1 MLNSIVVLVH
11 HYGPNVNGRIMQH
24 APGVTI
30 SLEVNGTAVMGTN
43 PQWRSSN
50 ATQYLPSP
58 LAWSSIP
65 DVIDAR
71 LMTALGGDWTQPTFN
86 DSAWVTSVSVNGS
99 SWGVLMPRA
108 IPLPVEAPL
117 PQSLLMPSNSPLV
130 LPLTLS
136 AGTSIILNLTQMA
149 MVFSVVQ
156 LDTSTQ
162 PGSEIHLEFALR
174 FQNGA
179 PSETYGVGTTYTTTV
194 GAQTFFSLDTWCG
207 HYVTLS
213 LVSGSP
219 VTILGLQFVRRSYP
233 FSRLGSFNSSDQ
245 LLTEVWRRAV
255 NTQLAVADDSYG
267 SDARERN
274 EWLQDPA
281 QPNFITTRVALA
293 GPSPSGQAGRPA
305 YADGR
310 LLKNL
315 LRHAALSA
323 LPDGRILSTFPT
335 DRGPEDCHYSI
346 EDYAMQF
353 VEAVR
358 ILVDSTGDTLFV
370 REVYPAIIAQLA
382 YFNARVIDNSTGVPG
397 SLANGLLLARQY
409 TSFDDPLAYV
419 HVQGGALNAFYAK
432 SLLDAAYLASLLNET
447 AQASQFAAAAVA
459 VTDAINKDLWNADV
473 GSYNSGILPN
483 GTVVGPSV
491 HAALLALERGVVPAA
506 RLASVQSFFLKNYKN
521 QGFFHCCQNDDTAS
535 MISAKAG
542 VDFPVVYYWVFNTLY
557 SLDTNSSDLEA
568 LSEIRRRFGAMV
580 LASPDIDTM
589 WESFQDSESCHNY
602 GEVPAYFMSS
612 YVLGVRLGAAGV
624 AGVGALVIEPRLG
637 DLEWAQGNVV
647 TEFGVVTVS
656 WALSAHLYLNFT
668 LSLPQDVRSCELR
681 VPGLASSLLINGS
694 PWPASSQG
702 RWVVAQLGAGP
713 TNFSGSISL
722 F

>member
-1 MLNSIVVLVH
+1 MYVADLQDTLIWSPSSPAGTQIYIAFRSPSFELPASFDTSTFRIFADSRYWLYVNGLYVIRGPCRFNPKRPEYDSVDLSAFLRPGMANTIVALVH
-11 HYGPNVNGRIMQH
+11 SYGPNINGRIMQH
-24 APGVTI
+24 APGLTA
-30 SLEVNGTAVMGTN
+30 SLEIDGTSVMGTS
-43 PQWRSSN
+43 PLWRSSN

-71 LMTALGGDWTQPTFN
+71 MLTALGGDWTEPTYN
-86 DSAWVTSVSVNGS
+86 DTLWEGSVQVNGS
-99 SWGVLMPRA
+99 SWGVFMPRA

-117 PQSLLMPSNSPLV
+117 PQSMVMPNNSPLL

-136 AGTSIILNLTQMA
+136 AGTSIVLNLTQMA
-149 MVFSVVQ
+149 MVYSLVQ
-156 LDTSTQ
+156 LGVATQ
-162 PGSEIHLEFALR
+162 PGSEMHIEFALR
-174 FQNGA
+174 YKGGA
-179 PSETYGVGTTYTTTV
+179 PGETYGVGTTYTTTS

-219 VTILGLQFVRRSYP
+219 VTIVGLQFVRRSYP
-233 FSRLGSFNSSDQ
+233 FSRLGSFTSSDP

-293 GPSPSGQAGRPA
+293 GPSPTGPTGRPA
-305 YADGR
+305 FADGR

-358 ILVDSTGDTLFV
+358 ILVDSTGDVSFV
-370 REVYPAIIAQLA
+370 SEVYPAINAQLA
-382 YFNARVIDNSTGVPG
+382 YFSARVIANSTGMPG
-397 SLANGLLLARQY
+397 TLANGLLLARQY

-419 HVQGGALNAFYAK
+419 TVQGGSLNAFYAK
-432 SLLDAAYLASLLNET
+432 SLLDAAYLATLLNDT
-447 AQASQFAAAAVA
+447 AQALRYTAAAAAV
-459 VTDAINKDLWNADV
+459 TDAFNKDLWNSDA
-473 GSYNSGILPN
+473 GTYNSGILPN
-483 GTVVGPSV
+483 GTIVGPSV
-491 HAALLALERGVVPAA
+491 HAALLALERGVVPVD
-506 RLASVQSFFLKNYKN
+506 RVSSVQAFFLENYKN
-521 QGFFHCCQNDDTAS
+521 QGFTHCCQNDDTGS

-542 VDFPVVYYWVFNTLY
+542 IDFPVVCECKIKEECERGWRGRAKFIDRFLLIY
-557 SLDTNSSDLEA
+557 SFDL
-568 LSEIRRRFGAMV
+568 
-580 LASPDIDTM
+580 T
-589 WESFQDSESCHNY
+589 
-602 GEVPAYFMSS
+602 
-612 YVLGVRLGAAGV
+612 
-624 AGVGALVIEPRLG
+624 
-637 DLEWAQGNVV
+637 
-647 TEFGVVTVS
+647 
-656 WALSAHLYLNFT
+656 
-668 LSLPQDVRSCELR
+668 
-681 VPGLASSLLINGS
+681 SSLFL
-694 PWPASSQG
+694 PLTYLP
-702 RWVVAQLGAGP
+702 
-713 TNFSGSISL
+713 
-722 F
+722 

>member
-1 MLNSIVVLVH
+1 MLIIIQLLFLVLVVCRGESVVDGPMQDLQDTLIWSPSSPTGVQSYIAFRSPSFELPSASFESSTLQIFADSRYWLFINGVYVIRGPCRFNPKRPEYDNVNVTAFLRPGISNSIVALVH
-11 HYGPNVNGRIMQH
+11 HYGPNINGRIMQH
-24 APGVTI
+24 APGLTI
-30 SLEVNGTAVMGTN
+30 SLEVDGIAVMGTS
-43 PQWRSSN
+43 PLWRSSN

-58 LAWSSIP
+58 LAWASIP

-71 LMTALGGDWTQPTFN
+71 LLTAMGGDWTQPTFN
-86 DSAWVTSVSVNGS
+86 DSAWVGSVPVNGS
-99 SWGVLMPRA
+99 SWGEFMSRA

-117 PQSLLMPSNSPLV
+117 PQSLLMPNNAPLV

-136 AGTSIILNLTQMA
+136 AGNSIILNLTQMA
-149 MVFSVVQ
+149 MVYSVVQ
-156 LDTSTQ
+156 LDTATQ
-162 PGSEIHLEFALR
+162 PGSEIHIEFALR
-174 FQNGA
+174 FQGGA
-179 PSETYGVGTTYTTTV
+179 PAETYGVGTTYTTTN

-207 HYVTLS
+207 HYVQLT

-219 VTILGLQFVRRSYP
+219 VTIAGLQFVRRSYP

-245 LLTEVWRRAV
+245 LLTEIWRRAV

-293 GPSPSGQAGRPA
+293 GPSPNGPEGRPA

-358 ILVDSTGDTLFV
+358 MLFDSTGDLLFV
-370 REVYPAIIAQLA
+370 REVYPTIIAQLA
-382 YFNARVIDNSTGVPG
+382 YFNARVINNSTG

-419 HVQGGALNAFYAK
+419 TVQGGALNAFYAK
-432 SLLDAAYLASLLNET
+432 SLLDAAYLASLLNDT
-447 AQASQFAAAAVA
+447 AQASQYTAAAVA
-459 VTDAINKDLWNADV
+459 VVDAFNKDLWNNDI
-473 GSYNSGILPN
+473 GTYNSGILPN

-491 HAALLALERGVVPAA
+491 HAALLALERGMVPAD
-506 RLASVQSFFLKNYKN
+506 RVASVQAFFLNNYKN

-542 VDFPVVYYWVFNTLY
+542 VDFPVV
-557 SLDTNSSDLEA
+557 
-568 LSEIRRRFGAMV
+568 
-580 LASPDIDTM
+580 
-589 WESFQDSESCHNY
+589 
-602 GEVPAYFMSS
+602 
-612 YVLGVRLGAAGV
+612 
-624 AGVGALVIEPRLG
+624 
-637 DLEWAQGNVV
+637 
-647 TEFGVVTVS
+647 
-656 WALSAHLYLNFT
+656 
-668 LSLPQDVRSCELR
+668 CECEHKR
-681 VPGLASSLLINGS
+681 P
-694 PWPASSQG
+694 
-702 RWVVAQLGAGP
+702 
-713 TNFSGSISL
+713 
-722 F
+722 